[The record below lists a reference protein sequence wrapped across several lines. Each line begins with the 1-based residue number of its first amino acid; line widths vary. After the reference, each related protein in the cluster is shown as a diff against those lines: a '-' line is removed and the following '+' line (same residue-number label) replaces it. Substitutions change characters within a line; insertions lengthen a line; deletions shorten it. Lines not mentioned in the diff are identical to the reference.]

1 MIEGFK
7 KMQPGFGLK
16 ALAVVLFFV
25 FASSPAFSQ
34 GNLVFGSKVQ
44 SPDLDLSRALSPFC
58 AAPKFAFIDLNDDG
72 LPEANEP
79 IYVHITHTFLVAF
92 RVEKLQVGKD
102 DVRLTPFDGYPAG
115 SQVAEA
121 DPDYGK
127 DLLILGTLFCPIQA
141 ELRYLDADGDGAY
154 SLPDP
159 VYLQFDPAPIRS
171 GDVRITGY
179 LGYEAGSRV
188 LASQADSGKLTTTLP
203 GTFSF
208 FNANGNINNR
218 GEAVFDGGD
227 VIYVDTKPFG
237 SVSVNDIRLSI

>member
-1 MIEGFK
+1 
-7 KMQPGFGLK
+7 MQPGSGLK
-16 ALAVVLFFV
+16 SIAIILFFI

-44 SPDLDLSRALSPFC
+44 PQDIDLSRSLSPFC

-72 LPEANEP
+72 IPEANEP
-79 IYVHITHTFLVAF
+79 IYVHITHASLVAF
-92 RVEKLQVGKD
+92 RVEKLQVGKS
-102 DVRLTPFDGYPAG
+102 DVRLTPFGGYPAG

-127 DLLILGTLFCPIQA
+127 DLLILGTLFCPVPA

-159 VYLQFDPAPIRS
+159 VYLQFNPGPIRS
-171 GDVRITGY
+171 GSVRVTGY

-188 LASQADSGKLTTTLP
+188 LDSQADSGKLTTTLP

-218 GEAVFDGGD
+218 GDAVFDWGD
-227 VIYVDTKPFG
+227 VVYVDTRPFG
-237 SVSVNDIRLSI
+237 AVSVNDIRLSV